1 MKKLGIIGAGTM
13 GTDGATDALFHGF
26 QVVLVDIRALLKKMV
41 DASLLGKKAAR
52 AFIIIDS
59 EEISNGENRHNAAGC
74 FIGRV

>member
-1 MKKLGIIGAGTM
+1 
-13 GTDGATDALFHGF
+13 
-26 QVVLVDIRALLKKMV
+26 MV
-41 DASLLGKKAAR
+41 DASLFGKKAAR